1 MTVAGVIS
9 LLAKCADT
17 WPNGDNYLMNKSVD
31 LIEVNDNEELEITFS
46 DGNTTDYTIKAD
58 GTIEYVKYE

>member
-9 LLAKCADT
+9 LLAKCADR
-17 WPNGDNYLMNKSVD
+17 WPNGDEYLMKKDVD
-31 LIEVNDNEELEITFS
+31 LIEVKDNKELEITFS
-46 DGNTTDYTIKAD
+46 DGNTTDYTIKED